1 MFSDYARWYDLLCC
15 ASGNGII
22 KEPCCTYK
30 LHAQTSTS
38 WTLCAALTEAWPIGL
53 RLRLDLLGLHGKI
66 YKCFSKLGAGFLMKH
81 VILSADEDRAV
92 YLVPDAVADALEN
105 TVWSLPMIGCI
116 IARMPSGSESKEG
129 YVIRSQTSSSIS
141 INMYFHKKNLC

>member
-1 MFSDYARWYDLLCC
+1 
-15 ASGNGII
+15 
-22 KEPCCTYK
+22 
-30 LHAQTSTS
+30 
-38 WTLCAALTEAWPIGL
+38 
-53 RLRLDLLGLHGKI
+53 
-66 YKCFSKLGAGFLMKH
+66 MKH

-92 YLVPDAVADALEN
+92 YLVLDAVADALEN